1 MVRKAKVDVRKV
13 TRCGSSLSINLT
25 KALRKMGIKR
35 GDKVYI
41 KINKDTIII
50 SKKKVNGNG
59 KPEIIDDRV
68 WRDFLATLVKLY
80 GRKCIMDEKKIGEK
94 LEEAIKTWIKKKTSI
109 WEKPIIKL

>member
-1 MVRKAKVDVRKV
+1 MKKAETDVRKV

-35 GDKVYI
+35 GDKVYV
-41 KINKDTIII
+41 KINEDTIII

-59 KPEIIDDRV
+59 KPENIDERV
-68 WRDFLATLVKLY
+68 WREFLATLVKLY
-80 GRKCIMDEKKIGEK
+80 GKKFIMDEKNVGKK
-94 LEEAIKTWIKKKTSI
+94 LEEAIKVWIKKKTSI